1 MKVNRHK
8 FLPRAAAITTAT
20 ALLLGVAGMAMA
32 DQNHGDQD
40 VDVNVGISEI
50 VDGGVLA
57 MSVAGTATTL
67 TEDGSTPTVRQF
79 KGTLPTVTVTDT
91 RAANDI
97 PAGAGWYV
105 LGTSS
110 DFAGGAGQP
119 AISASHLGWQPQI
132 IDGGESGQV
141 TEGDQVD
148 TSMDSGA
155 NAVGLVDQELLALAL
170 DSAAIASEGQW
181 TANADLFL
189 RTPATV
195 APGGYSAKLTLSL
208 FE

>member
-1 MKVNRHK
+1 MNRHK
-8 FLPRAAAITTAT
+8 FLARGAAISTAT

-40 VDVNVGISEI
+40 VDVNVGITEI

-57 MSVAGTATTL
+57 MSVAGTATAL

-91 RAANDI
+91 RSPDEI

-105 LGTSS
+105 LGTST

-119 AISASHLGWQPQI
+119 AIGASHLGWAPKV
-132 IDGGESGQV
+132 IDGGASGQV
-141 TEGDQVD
+141 AEGDQVN

-170 DSAAIASEGQW
+170 DSGAIASEGQW
-181 TANADLFL
+181 TANADLFMK
-189 RTPATV
+189 TPATV
-195 APGGYSAKLTLSL
+195 APGNYTAKLTLSL